1 MDSVIG
7 EGASIDMKK
16 LNAQDG
22 GGNCSVSRM
31 LNYHA
36 QFLGL
41 IPRSAEVQSN
51 IFPSGGKRDQGN

>member
-1 MDSVIG
+1 MLR
-7 EGASIDMKK
+7 M
-16 LNAQDG
+16 G

-41 IPRSAEVQSN
+41 IPRSEEGQSN
-51 IFPSGGKRDQGN
+51 IFPSGGKRDQGNYYHL